1 MNVKLGIMFENGVIV
16 PQEMESKAC
25 LMFGKHTVTSGDQ
38 VCIWSVE
45 GATIVGEIWDVIG
58 RKSVAIRI
66 SNQNVLRI
74 SYFDI
79 KEIAK
84 KIDGEWVIM
93 EVKE

>member
-1 MNVKLGIMFENGVIV
+1 MDVKLGIMFENGVIV

-25 LMFGKHTVTSGDQ
+25 L
-38 VCIWSVE
+38 
-45 GATIVGEIWDVIG
+45 IVGEIWDVIG